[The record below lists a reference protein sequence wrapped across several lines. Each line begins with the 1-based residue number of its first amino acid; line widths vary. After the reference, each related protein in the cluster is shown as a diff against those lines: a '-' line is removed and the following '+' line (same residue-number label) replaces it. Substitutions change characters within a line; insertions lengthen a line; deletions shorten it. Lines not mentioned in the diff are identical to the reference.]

1 MNKNARQ
8 KRGMK
13 ICGENS
19 GLIEKC
25 PELGKS
31 DFVIT
36 QQIFVRGFLSNLF
49 L

>member
-8 KRGMK
+8 KREMK
-13 ICGENS
+13 TCAENS

-25 PELGKS
+25 PELEKS
-31 DFVIT
+31 DFVVA